1 MLNSHARV
9 TMPKPTASAACPTI
23 AVSSVGPKT
32 TFCSRG
38 SAPRKKEPTFRRIAA
53 GQRFAPRRTK
63 SSSKATTSGRD
74 WKRPSDGWPG
84 SSANTA
90 STASTPDRMR
100 AERPSP
106 RGNHFRH
113 GKITLARDGQARHE
127 AGVVMAQLNLAAE
140 QWEAT
145 PEDRSEEHT
154 SE

>member
-1 MLNSHARV
+1 
-9 TMPKPTASAACPTI
+9 MPKPTASAAYPTI

-32 TFCSRG
+32 TLCIRG
-38 SAPRKKEPTFRRIAA
+38 SAPRKTEPTFRRIAA
-53 GQRFAPRRTK
+53 GKRFAPRRTK

-90 STASTPDRMR
+90 STALTPDRMR
-100 AERPSP
+100 AGHPSP
-106 RGNHFRH
+106 RAKRFRH
-113 GKITLARDGQARHE
+113 REIALARDGQARHE

-145 PEDRSEEHT
+145 PEDGRLALRKGSAPRET
-154 SE
+154 DP